1 MIINGVI
8 LYSCLTT
15 GKTNWVN
22 QWKNTKA
29 VLAWF
34 TGIQHKELHS
44 FIALDVVEFYPSIS
58 IDLLAAALEF
68 ASKHVTI
75 CDDERHIILQ
85 AKSSLL
91 YNSGKPWSKRTS
103 SNLFDVTVGSYD
115 GAESC
120 ELVGTYLLHNIKE
133 RFGNACV
140 GRPSLLRRNCIVFS
154 PSTVWRL
161 LSRPIRK

>member
-1 MIINGVI
+1 MIINGFI
-8 LYSCLTT
+8 LHSCLKT

-58 IDLLAAALEF
+58 INLLAAALEF
-68 ASKHVTI
+68 ASKLVDI
-75 CDDERHIILQ
+75 CDDEQHIILQ

-91 YNSGKPWSKRTS
+91 YNSGEPWSNRTS
-103 SNLFDVTVGSYD
+103 SNLFDMTMGSFD
-115 GAESC
+115 GAQSC
-120 ELVGTYLLHNIKE
+120 ELVGTYLHNIKE
-133 RFGNACV
+133 RFGNAC
-140 GRPSLLRRNCIVFS
+140 LACTEM
-154 PSTVWRL
+154 TV
-161 LSRPIRK
+161 